1 MNHRERAESMSNWIQ
16 DQEKTRIKLE
26 IEERDRKKRIIKKA
40 SKEFQAGKLSEEKK
54 RLGMI

>member
-16 DQEKTRIKLE
+16 DQEKTRKQIE

-40 SKEFQAGKLSEEKK
+40 SEEYQAGKLSEEKR